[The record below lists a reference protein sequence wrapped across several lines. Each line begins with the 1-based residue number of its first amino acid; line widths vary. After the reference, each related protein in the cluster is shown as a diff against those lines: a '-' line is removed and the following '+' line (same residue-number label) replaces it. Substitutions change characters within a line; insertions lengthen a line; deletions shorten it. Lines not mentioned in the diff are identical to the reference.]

1 MNANRMRCERM
12 IIDVMTAID
21 NPKKHKG
28 SAPNVE
34 FWINQFARMSDKE
47 FEEFVCTPLSIYAQT
62 NGMVREPGM
71 LDIMRALDIIKVP
84 LLEEVYMPYKF
95 INTEGKPIKSKKAVV
110 VYLHIKRMKQTL
122 ALKIHS
128 SFSTKI
134 RDARTGLLTS
144 EDKIARESDREFE
157 SLAISNLSATM
168 KELSKPRGDSIN
180 DKNIMNSAV
189 KSFGRVRLDELDDDP
204 SDALA
209 KNLLNV
215 YLLGAGLTSNLILTD
230 YTTPYTLKNKQKKI
244 QFA

>member
-1 MNANRMRCERM
+1 M

-21 NPKKHKG
+21 NPKKNK
-28 SAPNVE
+28 SAPNVD
-34 FWINQFARMSDKE
+34 FWTRQFAKMSDKE
-47 FEEFVCTPLSIYAQT
+47 FEEFVCTPLSIFSQQS
-62 NGMVREPGM
+62 GLKREPAM

-84 LLEEVYMPYKF
+84 LLEEIYMPYKF
-95 INTEGKPIKSKKAVV
+95 INGDGKPIKSKPAVV

-122 ALKIHS
+122 ALKVHS

-157 SLAISNLSATM
+157 SLSISNLNAAM
-168 KELSKPRGDSIN
+168 KELSKSRGDSLN
-180 DKNIMNSAV
+180 DKNLMNSAI

-204 SDALA
+204 TDALA

-215 YLLGAGLTSNLILTD
+215 YFIGAGIASNLILTD
-230 YTTPYTLKNKQKKI
+230 YQTKWTIKDKQNKI